1 MLERGHM
8 NVGQVAGTVVL
19 LCAAAAPAWS
29 QPAPVRATLGGRM
42 HYQWNS
48 TSIDQ
53 AEAGAAAP
61 VASSTFE
68 TRRVR
73 LAVDVQVSDW
83 IRGMIEPEFAMG
95 RLALR
100 NAWVAFE
107 VDSALVV
114 RAGQFKKPF
123 GLVLLTSSAR
133 LPVIERGVR
142 IRGLDD
148 ALRRTADGRL
158 GEVRGQLLVGEHFA
172 LLETQLYLAYE
183 MGLAVEGRRGPLG
196 WSLGVFN
203 GGGPDQRDENDG
215 YSAAGRVTWR
225 AEGVMPVV
233 LGAAWSRRELNWPT
247 PVSPETRSGDAF
259 AVDAELGTFRRGMWV
274 VAELATGD
282 NLGTLERFVG
292 AQAIASYFVATGGAR
307 IEGWEPVGR
316 VSWGDPDRGVA
327 GDEGLLLTPGM
338 NLYFAGRNRLMLNW
352 DVYMPRGD
360 GFDTQHAARAQ
371 VNLHF

>member
-1 MLERGHM
+1 M
-8 NVGQVAGTVVL
+8 NVRQVAGTMVL
-19 LCAAAAPAWS
+19 LCAGAAPAWS

-42 HYQWNS
+42 HYQWNT
-48 TSIDQ
+48 TSVDQ
-53 AEAGAAAP
+53 TEAGSAAP
-61 VASSTFE
+61 IASSTFE

-73 LAVDVQVSDW
+73 LTVDVQVSDW
-83 IRGMIEPEFAMG
+83 IRGMFEPEFAMG

-158 GEVRGQLLVGEHFA
+158 GDIRGQLLMGEHFA

-183 MGLAVEGRRGPLG
+183 MGLAVEGRHGPLG

-203 GGGPDQRDENDG
+203 GAGPDQRDENDG
-215 YSAAGRVTWR
+215 YSAAGRVTWH
-225 AEGVMPVV
+225 ASAPIV

-247 PVSPETRSGDAF
+247 SVSPESRSGTAF
-259 AVDAELGTFRRGMWV
+259 AVDAELGTFRRGLWV

-292 AQAIASYFVATGGAR
+292 AQAIASYFVATGGTR
-307 IEGWEPVGR
+307 VEGWEPVVR
-316 VSWGDPDRGVA
+316 VSWGDPDRSMA
-327 GDEGLLLTPGM
+327 GDEGLLLTPGW

-352 DVYMPRGD
+352 DVFMPRGD
-360 GFDTQHAARAQ
+360 GFETQHAARAQ